1 MKKKKRDARSLVL
14 GIIAIMLVITIG
26 IGISYAFYMIG
37 MTGRSD
43 VSQSTAAVLNLTTTL
58 EQVDR
63 INTDKLQL
71 TDITNNNY
79 AEVVTDKVTF
89 TVTNESSSN
98 VNGKYNLYLKELAL
112 TRNLSSQ
119 YFKWAAVVSGT
130 NSKIVTGNFLD
141 TTNLGVEG
149 NTDRTIVS
157 NLTKTLI
164 DDANALTLAPGQTDT
179 ITFYIWL
186 ENANVDQLYLTSGSF
201 SGKLA
206 IDAVPVK

>member
-1 MKKKKRDARSLVL
+1 MEKKKNMRNITLS
-14 GIIAIMLVITIG
+14 IIVILLVITMG

-37 MTGRSD
+37 MTGKSD
-43 VSQSTAAVLNLTTTL
+43 ISESKAAVLNLTTTL

-63 INTDKLQL
+63 INTNNLQL
-71 TDITNNNY
+71 TEITENNY
-79 AEVVTDKVTF
+79 ADVVTDKVTF
-89 TVTNESSSN
+89 TVTNESTSN
-98 VNGKYNLYLKELAL
+98 INGKYNLYLKEMEM
-112 TRNLSSQ
+112 TKNLSSQ

-141 TTNLGVEG
+141 TANLGVEG

-186 ENANVDQLYLTSGSF
+186 ENASVDQVYLTNGTF
-201 SGKLA
+201 VGKLA
-206 IDAVPVK
+206 IDAVAVK

>member
-14 GIIAIMLVITIG
+14 GIIVILLVITIG

-186 ENANVDQLYLTSGSF
+186 ENANVDQLYLTNGSF

>member
-14 GIIAIMLVITIG
+14 GIIVIMLVITMG

-71 TDITNNNY
+71 TEITNNNY

-89 TVTNESSSN
+89 TVTNESTSN
-98 VNGKYNLYLKELAL
+98 VNGKYNLYLKEMAL
-112 TRNLSSQ
+112 TKNLSSQ

-186 ENANVDQLYLTSGSF
+186 ENANVDQLYLTNGSF

>member
-1 MKKKKRDARSLVL
+1 MKKKKRDAKNLVL
-14 GIIAIMLVITIG
+14 GVIVIMLVITIG

-71 TDITNNNY
+71 TEITNNNY

-89 TVTNESSSN
+89 TVTNESTSN
-98 VNGKYNLYLKELAL
+98 VNGKYNLYLKEMAL
-112 TRNLSSQ
+112 TKNLSSQ

-186 ENANVDQLYLTSGSF
+186 ENANVDQLYLTNGSF

>member
-14 GIIAIMLVITIG
+14 GVIVILLVITMG

-71 TDITNNNY
+71 IEITNNNY

-89 TVTNESSSN
+89 TVTNESTSN
-98 VNGKYNLYLKELAL
+98 VNGKYNLYLKEMAL
-112 TRNLSSQ
+112 TKNLSSQ

-164 DDANALTLAPGQTDT
+164 DDANALSLAPGQTDT
-179 ITFYIWL
+179 VTFYIWL
-186 ENANVDQLYLTSGSF
+186 ENANVDQLYLTNGSF

>member
-14 GIIAIMLVITIG
+14 GVIVILLVITMG

-71 TDITNNNY
+71 TEITNNNY
-79 AEVVTDKVTF
+79 AEVVTDKVAF
-89 TVTNESSSN
+89 TVTNESTSN
-98 VNGKYNLYLKELAL
+98 VNGKYNLYLKEMAL
-112 TRNLSSQ
+112 TKNLSSQ

-179 ITFYIWL
+179 VTFYIWL
-186 ENANVDQLYLTSGSF
+186 ENANVDQLYLTNGSF

>member
-1 MKKKKRDARSLVL
+1 MEKKKNMRNITLS
-14 GIIAIMLVITIG
+14 IIVILLVITMG

-37 MTGRSD
+37 MTGKSD
-43 VSQSTAAVLNLTTTL
+43 VAESKAAVLNLTTTL

-63 INTDKLQL
+63 INTNNLQL
-71 TDITNNNY
+71 TEITENNY
-79 AEVVTDKVTF
+79 ADVVTDKVTF
-89 TVTNESSSN
+89 TVTNESTSN
-98 VNGKYNLYLKELAL
+98 INGKYNLYLKEMEM
-112 TRNLSSQ
+112 TKNLSSQ

-186 ENANVDQLYLTSGSF
+186 ENASVDQVYLTSGTF
-201 SGKLA
+201 AGKLA
-206 IDAVPVK
+206 IDAVAVK

>member
-14 GIIAIMLVITIG
+14 GIIVIMLVITMG
-26 IGISYAFYMIG
+26 IGISYAFYVIG

-71 TDITNNNY
+71 TEITNNNY

-89 TVTNESSSN
+89 TVTNESTSN
-98 VNGKYNLYLKELAL
+98 VNGKYNLYLKEMAL
-112 TRNLSSQ
+112 TKNLSSQ
-119 YFKWAAVVSGT
+119 YFKWAAVVSST

-186 ENANVDQLYLTSGSF
+186 ENANVDQLYLTNGSF

>member
-1 MKKKKRDARSLVL
+1 MEKKKNMRNITLS
-14 GIIAIMLVITIG
+14 IIVILLVITMG

-37 MTGRSD
+37 MTGKSD
-43 VSQSTAAVLNLTTTL
+43 VAESKAAVLNLTTTL

-63 INTDKLQL
+63 INTNNLQL
-71 TDITNNNY
+71 TEITENNY
-79 AEVVTDKVTF
+79 ADVVTDKVTF
-89 TVTNESSSN
+89 TVTNESTSN
-98 VNGKYNLYLKELAL
+98 INGKYNLYLKEMEM
-112 TRNLSSQ
+112 TKNLSSQ

-186 ENANVDQLYLTSGSF
+186 ENASVDQVYLTNGTF
-201 SGKLA
+201 AGKLA
-206 IDAVPVK
+206 IDAVAVK

>member
-1 MKKKKRDARSLVL
+1 MKKKKRDAKNLVL
-14 GIIAIMLVITIG
+14 GVIVILLVITIG

-37 MTGRSD
+37 VTGRSD

-71 TDITNNNY
+71 TEITNNNY

-149 NTDRTIVS
+149 NTNRIVVS

-179 ITFYIWL
+179 VTFYIWL
-186 ENANVDQLYLTSGSF
+186 ENANVDQLYLTNGSF